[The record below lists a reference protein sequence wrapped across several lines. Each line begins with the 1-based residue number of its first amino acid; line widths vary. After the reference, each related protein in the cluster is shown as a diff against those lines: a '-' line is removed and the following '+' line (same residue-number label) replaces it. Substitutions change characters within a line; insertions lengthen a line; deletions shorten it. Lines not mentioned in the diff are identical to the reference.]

1 VSQIQA
7 TKKDLE
13 TVDWAET
20 AKGAYGA
27 GPDRVAYPITKLDDF
42 LKGWYGTGEGG
53 NLNARVHLAVMKSY
67 KQVKDGGV
75 ACGRL

>member
-20 AKGAYGA
+20 ARGAYSA
-27 GPDRVAYPITKLDDF
+27 GVADPLTKMGGF
-42 LKGWYGTGEGG
+42 VSEWYGTGSGG
-53 NLNARVHLAVMKSY
+53 NTNARLHLAVMKSY